1 MGACASLTGC
11 SSSADDLDGATVV
24 PQRSYRVMLQGPV
37 PMGREP
43 LGGIVVTPENAPRPD
58 APVVGGPTD
67 PSLGRPAAPVP
78 APVAPGPIV
87 PLPPGAPPP
96 GPGTGPGA
104 GTRPEGAA
112 PPPELPDVP
121 SPRGSKVTRNPFSP
135 PGTPGALRKVRP
147 PVVAPGT
154 PLAGPVP
161 SGRAPLRQAPV
172 RAVRVGPVAV
182 VPGSTRG
189 LPVGPPTRP
198 AAPVLV
204 VLGPG
209 SSGEG
214 VREVQQ
220 RLAADG
226 WRGRVDGVF
235 GPQTRLEVQ
244 SFQRRRGLVVDG
256 IVGRE
261 TWAALRSREAQP

>member
-1 MGACASLTGC
+1 
-11 SSSADDLDGATVV
+11 
-24 PQRSYRVMLQGPV
+24 MLQGPV

-43 LGGIVVTPENAPRPD
+43 LSEVVITPENAPRPD

-67 PSLGRPAAPVP
+67 PSLGRPAAPPAP

-96 GPGTGPGA
+96 AAGLGVGTGPGTG
-104 GTRPEGAA
+104 TRPEEAA
-112 PPPELPDVP
+112 PLRELPDAP
-121 SPRGSKVTRNPFSP
+121 SPRGPKVTRNPFSP
-135 PGTPGALRKVRP
+135 PGTPGALRKARP
-147 PVVAPGT
+147 PVVAAGT

-161 SGRAPLRQAPV
+161 SGRAPLRQAPG

-235 GPQTRLEVQ
+235 GPQTGLEVQ

-261 TWAALRSREAQP
+261 TWAALRSREPQP